1 MLLFAGTLL
10 FLYKKSQADPVV
22 FQTESPFRADIG
34 FSGDGFNI
42 SAGFGLSF

>member
-1 MLLFAGTLL
+1 VRSSYGFGLRATLER
-10 FLYKKSQADPVV
+10 AA
-22 FQTESPFRADIG
+22 PFRADIG